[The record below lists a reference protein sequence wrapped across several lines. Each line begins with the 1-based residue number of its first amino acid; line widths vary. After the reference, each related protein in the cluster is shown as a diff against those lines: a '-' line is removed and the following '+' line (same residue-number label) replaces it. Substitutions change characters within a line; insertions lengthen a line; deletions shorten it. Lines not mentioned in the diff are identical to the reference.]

1 MSSTPFKVPRM
12 IYGAS
17 VVGTVLVVVGGG
29 VVDGVGWAVVTVVY
43 GGILVAGVAEV
54 VMDCA

>member
-12 IYGAS
+12 IYGAL

-29 VVDGVGWAVVTVVY
+29 VVDGVGWAVVTVVD